1 MRNELTDILKAYLS
15 GWKTVRDIAE
25 WLSGIEW
32 DSSVDSEIQQFVGC
46 VELLATEVLEGLRPE
61 TEFWQ
66 EAAKLVEEES
76 GLLYIQLAPMFGT
89 TIAESSSAT
98 NFQPIGITVGE
109 GVAAEESLSWSILPL
124 PVSG

>member
-32 DSSVDSEIQQFVGC
+32 DSTVDSEIQQFVGC
-46 VELLATEVLEGLRPE
+46 VELLTTEVLEGLRPE
-61 TEFWQ
+61 AEFWQ

-76 GLLYIQLAPMFGT
+76 GLLYIQPVSMFEPI
-89 TIAESSSAT
+89 IAESSNSRS
-98 NFQPIGITVGE
+98 FQPIGITIGE
-109 GVAAEESLSWSILPL
+109 GVAAEESLSWSISPL